1 MHGESDRLSRAGSY
15 VLGLMGEADRERAE
29 HDLEI
34 DPAFREAVLKVA
46 ERLHRIELPRTENAH
61 PAHWKQ
67 VAMHIAG
74 LPQMR
79 GLAEP
84 SLQMPQPPQAEPVGA
99 GPRALPGR
107 VRGGFPSGIA
117 YKQEARAGRRF
128 YQTLRAALVAAL
140 CLIAAFAAGYLTAL
154 MRM

>member
-46 ERLHRIELPRTENAH
+46 ERLHRIELPRTESAH

-79 GLAEP
+79 GLTEP
-84 SLQMPQPPQAEPVGA
+84 SLQMPQAEPVG
-99 GPRALPGR
+99 
-107 VRGGFPSGIA
+107 GGHKATP
-117 YKQEARAGRRF
+117 AR
-128 YQTLRAALVAAL
+128 TALVAAL

-154 MRM
+154 IRI

>member
-15 VLGLMGEADRERAE
+15 VLGLMGEADRERAK

-46 ERLHRIELPRTENAH
+46 ERLNRIELPRTESAH

-79 GLAEP
+79 GLTEP
-84 SLQMPQPPQAEPVGA
+84 SLQMPQPPQVEPVG
-99 GPRALPGR
+99 
-107 VRGGFPSGIA
+107 RGHKATP
-117 YKQEARAGRRF
+117 AR
-128 YQTLRAALVAAL
+128 TALVAAL

-154 MRM
+154 IRI